1 MFSGFSDVPRSEM
14 HKTRLGQRPK
24 DCPKMK
30 IFSTLGLQSLARCL
44 KFFAIEGM
52 PAEMATKQG
61 NWSARSYKPGKLG
74 SSSIVQLDSLAQC
87 RVQYK
92 SEAITQRKGLFSG
105 KRLEFCL
112 PTHLTRQR

>member
-1 MFSGFSDVPRSEM
+1 M

-52 PAEMATKQG
+52 PAEMATKRRAIGVPEVTNQ
-61 NWSARSYKPGKLG
+61 A
-74 SSSIVQLDSLAQC
+74 SLAHQALC
-87 RVQYK
+87 NSTLSLNAESSTSQK
-92 SEAITQRKGLFSG
+92 QSRKEKASSQGRG
-105 KRLEFCL
+105 
-112 PTHLTRQR
+112 